1 MRYRARALAAD
12 VIVGFR
18 DNRAGIHSLS
28 DSRQTITADAREKER
43 RDDESEGFVRG
54 WLAGWLAGLAKV
66 SVLECGI
73 TISKPDVTFV
83 GQ

>member
-1 MRYRARALAAD
+1 ML
-12 VIVGFR
+12 IVGFR
-18 DNRAGIHSLS
+18 DNRAERRATHSKLLAT
-28 DSRQTITADAREKER
+28 DDYGEREGEGA
-43 RDDESEGFVRG
+43 RDDESEGFVRE
-54 WLAGWLAGLAKV
+54 AAGLAKV

>member
-1 MRYRARALAAD
+1 M
-12 VIVGFR
+12 GFR
-18 DNRAGIHSLS
+18 DNRAGTHSKRLAT
-28 DSRQTITADAREKER
+28 DDYGEREGEGA

-54 WLAGWLAGLAKV
+54 WFTGWLAGLAKV